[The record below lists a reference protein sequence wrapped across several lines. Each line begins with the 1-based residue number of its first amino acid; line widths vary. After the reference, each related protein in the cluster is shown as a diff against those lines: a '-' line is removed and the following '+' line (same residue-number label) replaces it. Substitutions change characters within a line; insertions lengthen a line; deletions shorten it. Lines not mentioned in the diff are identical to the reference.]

1 MSSGRTRAVFA
12 LRLACILYCGLHLAA
27 RGEAQEPAKAAKGT
41 SQAAPKAAPEG
52 DATKAAQPAAPG
64 ASPEKPVF
72 KDEELVQL
80 TAPIALY
87 TDDLVSQI
95 LMASTYPIEVIE
107 AHRFTEANKSL
118 KGDALAKALNEKTWD
133 ASVKSL
139 VNFPTVLKMM
149 NDKLDWMQK
158 LGDAFLAQQKDVM
171 ATIQKL
177 RAMAVEEGNLKSNEQ
192 QKVSTEKV
200 EPPPATAPAGSSST
214 TTVIKIESSK
224 PDVIYVPTYNPTVVY
239 GAYPY
244 PAYPPY
250 YYTPPGYV
258 AAASMISFGVGVA
271 CGAAWGHAWGNCNWG
286 GGDVDIDVN
295 KNVNFNNNINRQQG
309 NRAGTTSGGKSSW
322 QHDAS
327 HRKGAGYRDQGTAQK
342 YGKGASASNTQARD
356 SYRGRAEQGRQNL
369 SSPSS
374 REAASKSVS
383 ASDRA
388 GGAGG
393 KGATTRNT
401 GGASNRGAG
410 GASASTRQSGG
421 GSGKS
426 SAFGGSGSSG
436 KQASTQS
443 SRGSSSRSSA
453 SRSSSGG
460 SRSSGSR
467 GGGGRSGGGR
477 GGGGR
482 R

>member
-1 MSSGRTRAVFA
+1 MSSGSKGFRAIGLA
-12 LRLACILYCGLHLAA
+12 LLVVCGLCPAGRGAA
-27 RGEAQEPAKAAKGT
+27 EEPAKTAKEAAK
-41 SQAAPKAAPEG
+41 P
-52 DATKAAQPAAPG
+52 AQPAAAG
-64 ASPEKPVF
+64 ATQDKPATVF
-72 KDEELVQL
+72 KEEELVQL

-133 ASVKSL
+133 PSVKSL
-139 VNFPTVLKMM
+139 VNFPSVLKMM

-177 RAMAVEEGNLKSNEQ
+177 RAMAMEEGNLKSNEQ

-200 EPPPATAPAGSSST
+200 EPAPAAAAGSSST

-295 KNVNFNNNINRQQG
+295 KNVNFNQNINRENYKNKQG
-309 NRAGTTSGGKSSW
+309 TNQAGKGTF

-327 HRKGAGYRDQGTAQK
+327 HRKGAGYRDQATAQK
-342 YGKGASASNTQARD
+342 YGKGGSASNTKARD

-369 SSPSS
+369 SSPST
-374 REAASKSVS
+374 REAANKSVS

-401 GGASNRGAG
+401 GASSRGSG
-410 GASASTRQSGG
+410 GASASTRQSGGG

-453 SRSSSGG
+453 SRSSGG
-460 SRSSGSR
+460 GGRSSGSR
-467 GGGGRSGGGR
+467 GGGGRG

>member
-1 MSSGRTRAVFA
+1 MSSGRSRAVFA
-12 LRLACILYCGLHLAA
+12 LRLACLLYSGLGLAA
-27 RGEAQEPAKAAKGT
+27 RVEAEEPAK
-41 SQAAPKAAPEG
+41 AAPKAAPGG
-52 DATKAAQPAAPG
+52 DATKAAQPAAPD
-64 ASPEKPVF
+64 ASQEKPLF
-72 KDEELVQL
+72 KEEELVQL

-107 AHRFTEANKSL
+107 AHRFTEANKNL

-133 ASVKSL
+133 PSVKSL

-177 RAMAVEEGNLKSNEQ
+177 RALAMEEGNLKSNEQ

-200 EPPPATAPAGSSST
+200 EPAPAAAAGGSSST

-271 CGAAWGHAWGNCNWG
+271 CGAAWGNAWGNCNWG
-286 GGDVDIDVN
+286 GGEVDIDVN
-295 KNVNFNNNINRQQG
+295 KNYNFNQSINRESYKNKQG
-309 NRAGTTSGGKSSW
+309 TNAAGKGTF

-327 HRKGAGYRDQGTAQK
+327 HRKGAGYRDQATAQK
-342 YGKGASASNTQARD
+342 YGKGTSASNTKARD
-356 SYRGRAEQGRQNL
+356 SYRGRADQGRQNL

-374 REAASKSVS
+374 REAANKSVS

-401 GGASNRGAG
+401 GASGRGSG
-410 GASASTRQSGG
+410 GATASSRQSGG

-436 KQASTQS
+436 RQASAQS

-453 SRSSSGG
+453 SRSTGG
-460 SRSSGSR
+460 GGRSSGSR
-467 GGGGRSGGGR
+467 GGGGR